1 MPKKEADS
9 MLRWAS
15 PPPEWLLTVPPIML
29 THRGPSGL
37 WSLRKALVYF
47 DPAHSRI
54 HVPCLHSEGWAP
66 ESFLL
71 NLKKNRD
78 PGTMSAD

>member
-1 MPKKEADS
+1 MT
-9 MLRWAS
+9 
-15 PPPEWLLTVPPIML
+15 LTRRAFL
-29 THRGPSGL
+29 GL

-54 HVPCLHSEGWAP
+54 HVPCLHSEEWAP

-71 NLKKNRD
+71 HLKKNRD
-78 PGTMSAD
+78 PGTMGEG